1 MQNEKDYTLLLAVP
15 CGMSHMDITD
25 QTKNLTV
32 GFIEYLRSK
41 LAAGIVNV
49 SQPGTNQVSEE
60 VLVRLTKWHRSREM
74 YSPMQQNTR
83 NNKTRALRTESSSG
97 VQVDLSVFLHLT
109 KTFCRKHLCFI
120 VPCVSSYRYVSL
132 DLF

>member
-15 CGMSHMDITD
+15 CGLSHMDITD

-49 SQPGTNQVSEE
+49 SQPGTNQVSEQL
-60 VLVRLTKWHRSREM
+60 LVRLTK
-74 YSPMQQNTR
+74 
-83 NNKTRALRTESSSG
+83 
-97 VQVDLSVFLHLT
+97 
-109 KTFCRKHLCFI
+109 
-120 VPCVSSYRYVSL
+120 
-132 DLF
+132 